1 MKKFYTI
8 FLRVP
13 FCSCLLLS
21 LYFFEELGHAGNQQ
35 DEDGVVINNT
45 SEINQGLQSQSANQ
59 IIRKLST
66 KKDSPSDNTQNIP
79 TSIAQETV
87 VLGREPSLL
96 LPWENSKVDL
106 DSREIWSDKI
116 AASDAPAGLMGTGH
130 MHRKYQPMIGFW
142 WMYMNMGPDYYEGS
156 SALNLNGLEAIR
168 FAGKPVAM
176 GDVSMFMEQYM
187 PMLMFGLTDNLTF
200 MAMFPIWDK
209 QMDMIGLPMGGFMP
223 TGMHGMSGMTGMGG
237 MHTGSGGLP
246 LQPMPPGSRM
256 SMKAIGLGDINFQW
270 IYKLLDFHRHRIQMN
285 LGFSVPT
292 GSIDET
298 MSDMAGHRVYPY
310 DMQLGLGVPAF
321 IGALTYLGQSE
332 DRRWGWGVQGYST
345 VPVGRNNQGYAWG
358 NSFFGNGWVSYNF
371 TSFASINFSGVGYY
385 QGEIHGANPTN
396 ELSIRTAPFIAMPD
410 IVASWTGGE
419 WAGAA
424 LGVNMRMPGFAR
436 EGFQKAGTSPENALQ
451 GNFLTAQIVKPLY
464 QYWNGVQYGMNWMA
478 TVSWQWWY

>member
-1 MKKFYTI
+1 MKKLYLFFPHVTCCI
-8 FLRVP
+8 CV
-13 FCSCLLLS
+13 LS
-21 LYFFEELGHAGNQQ
+21 LWSLGEFCLAGNE
-35 DEDGVVINNT
+35 DDGVVINKTKEEHQALPNASPT
-45 SEINQGLQSQSANQ
+45 EILNNLSN
-59 IIRKLST
+59 RK
-66 KKDSPSDNTQNIP
+66 DPSLNTQNIS

-116 AASDAPAGLMGTGH
+116 AASDAPAGLMGTAH

-142 WMYMNMGPDYYEGS
+142 WMYMNMGPDYYQGS
-156 SALNLNGLEAIR
+156 NAMNLNGLEAIR

-187 PMLMFGLTDNLTF
+187 PMLMLGLTDNLTF
-200 MAMFPIWDK
+200 MAMFPIWNK
-209 QMDMIGLPMGGFMP
+209 QMDMVGLPMGGFMSG
-223 TGMHGMSGMTGMGG
+223 GMHGMGG

-256 SMKAIGLGDINFQW
+256 SIAAVGLGDVNFQW
-270 IYKLLDFHRHRIQMN
+270 IYKLLDFHRHRLQMN

-332 DRRWGWGVQGYST
+332 DRHWGWGVQGYTT
-345 VPVGRNNQGYAWG
+345 VPVGRNSQGYAWG

-371 TSFASINFSGVGYY
+371 TNWASINFSGVGSY
-385 QGEIHGANPTN
+385 QGGIHGANPVN

-436 EGFQKAGTSPENALQ
+436 EGFQKVATSPESALQ
-451 GNFLTAQIVKPLY
+451 GNFLTAQIVKPVY
-464 QYWNGVQYGMNWMA
+464 QSWNGVQYGMNWMA
-478 TVSWQWWY
+478 TLSWQWWY